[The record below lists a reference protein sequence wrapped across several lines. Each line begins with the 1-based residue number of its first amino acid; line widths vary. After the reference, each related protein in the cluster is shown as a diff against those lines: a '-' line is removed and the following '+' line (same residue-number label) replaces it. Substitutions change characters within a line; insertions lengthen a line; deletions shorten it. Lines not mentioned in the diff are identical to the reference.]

1 MDCIV
6 LDAMGVIFRAAD
18 DVADLLIPF
27 IAETGGNVST
37 EIIESA
43 YLDASLGLINA
54 DEFWRKVGLDS
65 SVEDKY
71 LERHALT
78 PGIESFL
85 ACAGEM
91 AIPVWCLSNDVER
104 WSIKLRIAFDLDN
117 SLAGAIIRSAVGFRK
132 PNPSIY
138 QSLLEASRYRVDQL
152 LFIDDR
158 AKNVDAARSM
168 GKRSVLFGLESGFA
182 SLERELREGAL

>member
-18 DVADLLIPF
+18 DVAELLIPF

-37 EIIESA
+37 GIVEST
-43 YLDASLGLINA
+43 YLDASLGLINV

-71 LERHALT
+71 LARHALT

-91 AIPVWCLSNDVER
+91 SVPVWCLSNDVER
-104 WSIKLRIAFDLDN
+104 WSVKLRIAFNLEN
-117 SLAGAIIRSAVGFRK
+117 SLAGAIISSAVGSRK

-138 QSLLEASRYRVDQL
+138 QSLLEASRYRADQL

-158 AKNVDAARSM
+158 AKNVEAARSM
-168 GKRSVLFGLESGFA
+168 GIPSVLFGPESDFA
-182 SLERELREGAL
+182 SLERELREGTF

>member
-18 DVADLLIPF
+18 DVADLLLPF
-27 IAETGGNVST
+27 IAETGGNVSP
-37 EIIESA
+37 EIVESA
-43 YLDASLGLINA
+43 YLDASLGRVGA
-54 DEFWRKVGLDS
+54 DDFWRKVGLDS

-85 ACAGEM
+85 SCAGEINM
-91 AIPVWCLSNDVER
+91 PVWCLSNDVER
-104 WSIKLRIAFDLDN
+104 WSIKLRNTFDLEK
-117 SLAGAIIRSAVGFRK
+117 SFAGAIISSAVGSRK

-138 QSLLEASRYRVDQL
+138 QSLLEASRYRADQL

-158 AKNVDAARSM
+158 TKNVDAARSM
-168 GKRSVLFGLESGFA
+168 GIRSVLFGPESNFA
-182 SLERELREGAL
+182 RLERELRDGAL